1 MPADVLISSR
11 DASSRARFGELVK
24 RAGWTCADLREPVAA
39 MTAGSA
45 SVVLLLDFRDG
56 IAPFRDAA
64 RTFPWVVAVGPRGDA
79 AAVVESV
86 RGGARD
92 YLPLDASAA
101 EVGEA
106 LSRAGS
112 QAEAV
117 PGGAVLEALDRAG
130 PRRIALFKRLTTL
143 GRDPSCDVIFEDAAV
158 SRQHARIARAGC
170 AYEISDAG
178 SRHGLFVNG
187 ERADRRRL
195 ENGDEVRL
203 GAEGAPMFRFVLCAA
218 PEEGAEMVATLD
230 GARPLSAADQ
240 EMRDI
245 ASLLD
250 TFMTLNSDLVLDDL
264 LAIVISRS
272 MELAGAERGMI
283 LLADDAQTARERE
296 GRPLHVAM
304 ARLANGTELVGA
316 DLEISRKIPE
326 TVMSTGK
333 GVILQDLLVPEE
345 AMAHPGTI
353 EIGVRS
359 AMCVPLRGPRRAD
372 GSPSSPLGV
381 LYVDSTS
388 ATQPFSSRRLG
399 ALESL
404 AAEASRAISN
414 ARLYQL
420 SLEKRR
426 IDEEMRIAR
435 VIQKSLLP
443 PASHE
448 SPWVSLHGTSEPS
461 LQVGGDLL
469 IWWPFGEDRLALGV
483 GDVSGKGIP
492 AAIMSSMLDGL
503 CHGLASRASRTPDL
517 GRLAGEIN
525 SFLLGRAGTEKF
537 VSLFFGL
544 LDRSGLFSYVNAGH
558 NPPLRVTG
566 RGDVELLRSG
576 GLVLGALEDA
586 VYEAREVRLAPGD
599 ILVLYSD
606 GVTEARVADRDLF
619 GLERLRDAA
628 VEARK
633 LPPREV
639 HARVISGVSAFTR
652 GAMQADDITLMVV
665 KYTGPEGGRG
675 AAPPGVSAPTRARG

>member
-1 MPADVLISSR
+1 
-11 DASSRARFGELVK
+11 
-24 RAGWTCADLREPVAA
+24 
-39 MTAGSA
+39 
-45 SVVLLLDFRDG
+45 
-56 IAPFRDAA
+56 
-64 RTFPWVVAVGPRGDA
+64 
-79 AAVVESV
+79 
-86 RGGARD
+86 
-92 YLPLDASAA
+92 
-101 EVGEA
+101 
-106 LSRAGS
+106 
-112 QAEAV
+112 
-117 PGGAVLEALDRAG
+117 
-130 PRRIALFKRLTTL
+130 
-143 GRDPSCDVIFEDAAV
+143 
-158 SRQHARIARAGC
+158 
-170 AYEISDAG
+170 
-178 SRHGLFVNG
+178 
-187 ERADRRRL
+187 
-195 ENGDEVRL
+195 
-203 GAEGAPMFRFVLCAA
+203 
-218 PEEGAEMVATLD
+218 
-230 GARPLSAADQ
+230 
-240 EMRDI
+240 
-245 ASLLD
+245 
-250 TFMTLNSDLVLDDL
+250 
-264 LAIVISRS
+264 

-283 LLADDAQTARERE
+283 LLADDAPPGRERD
-296 GRPLHVAM
+296 GVPLHVAM
-304 ARLANGTELVGA
+304 ARHSNGTELVGA

-345 AMAHPGTI
+345 AMEHPSTI
-353 EIGVRS
+353 QIGVRS
-359 AMCVPLRGPRRAD
+359 AMCVPLKGHRRAD
-372 GSPSSPLGV
+372 GSPSPPLGV

-388 ATQPFSSRRLG
+388 TTQPFSSMRLG

-448 SPWVSLHGTSEPS
+448 SSWASLHGTSEPS

-525 SFLLGRAGTEKF
+525 SFLLGRSGTEKF

-544 LDRSGLFSYVNAGH
+544 LDWSGLFSYVNAGH

-566 RGDVELLRSG
+566 RGEVELLRSG

-586 VYEAREVRLAPGD
+586 AYEAREVRLAPGD
-599 ILVLYSD
+599 LLVLYSD
-606 GVTEARVADRDLF
+606 GVTEAKTPDRALF

-628 VEARK
+628 VEARA
-633 LPPREV
+633 LPPRDV
-639 HARVISGVSAFTR
+639 HVRVLSAVSAFTR
-652 GAMQADDITLMVV
+652 GALQADDITLMVV
-665 KYTGPEGGRG
+665 KYAGPPGGRG
-675 AAPPGVSAPTRARG
+675 PDRRVSDPPSVRG